1 MRRYL
6 LLVIVPVLMLPP
18 AAIAGSVEVGT
29 MSTGNRYDPTRPAVV
44 FTAAP
49 GERNQIVVA
58 RDGGGGVV
66 LRDGGAVVQ
75 TGPGCTAIDAHTV
88 RCGAPDV
95 AIDAGDRD
103 DSVTIPSVPP
113 SDVALGPP
121 QPHRSLRVGVR
132 TDSEVH
138 GGDGDD
144 SLTGWGR
151 LAGGPGA
158 DTLTGGPAGDVLLGG
173 TGDDVLRAGAGA
185 DQLIGDGDGEFKASP
200 DPGGGDD
207 TIDGGDGQDL
217 VLYIGRRAGV
227 RVDLAAG
234 TAGRGDERDR
244 LSSIEDVIGGLGAD
258 VLLGDG
264 GPNWLYGDPGDD
276 RLDGRAGNDTL
287 TGGRGTDTLRGGAGD
302 DALNTRERVDRLFG
316 GAGDDTLQA
325 SYQPA
330 NVLSCGR
337 GSDTIDGEPS
347 GQVLDGCERVK
358 MLGVTLSVRPQRRV
372 GGALRFA
379 WTCVTLAADSDNAC
393 SMTVTLRLRST
404 LLASRKVS
412 LSSPSSGSF
421 LVRPRRSIQRG
432 RRIDVTIAG
441 GLGTRTR
448 IVIPINARWRV
459 RL

>member
-6 LLVIVPVLMLPP
+6 LLAIVPVLMFPP

-29 MSTGNRYDPTRPAVV
+29 TITGNRYDPYRPAVV

-58 RDGGGGVV
+58 REGAGGVV

-88 RCGAPDV
+88 RCGAPAV

-103 DSVTIPSVPP
+103 DSVTVPSVPA
-113 SDVALGPP
+113 SG
-121 QPHRSLRVGVR
+121 
-132 TDSEVH
+132 SEVH

-144 SLTGWGR
+144 SLTGSGR

-158 DTLTGGPAGDVLLGG
+158 DTLTGSPAGDVLLGG
-173 TGDDVLRAGAGA
+173 TGDDVLRAGAGD
-185 DQLIGDGDGEFKASP
+185 DQLIGDGDGELKASP
-200 DPGGGDD
+200 DAGGGDD

-264 GPNWLYGDPGDD
+264 GPNVLEGHPGDD

-287 TGGRGTDTLRGGAGD
+287 SGGHGTDTLRGGAGD

-316 GAGDDTLQA
+316 GSGDDTLQA
-325 SYQPA
+325 SYKPA
-330 NVLSCGR
+330 NALSCGR
-337 GSDTIDGEPS
+337 GSDTIDGEPR

-372 GGALRFA
+372 GGALRFS

-421 LVRPRRSIQRG
+421 LVRPRRSIRRG
-432 RRIDVTIAG
+432 RRIDVAIAG

-448 IVIPINARWRV
+448 IVLPINARWRV